1 MKKVKIITFYSYKD
15 CAGKSE
21 FIVEF
26 LKQLVRL
33 GKKVALLDLDLFAPG
48 LHHLLLADNFISRQ
62 EWDKR
67 PYAGLLSYLVLSLKQ
82 CCQVPDDLSP
92 YFLSLNFEP
101 ENNGS
106 YFIPT
111 GDGPSREYFNCL
123 LNLDWQTL
131 FPLEGGCPGID
142 ILLDLRNRATRQ
154 LETDIVLINA
164 PSGISDLVTVVLFFM
179 PHLSVIISDNSLEN
193 SIGSQCMIEQ
203 IERLNQARVADDRHE
218 NQLDCIHHISG
229 TNDLATLILRRLGD
243 D

>member
-1 MKKVKIITFYSYKD
+1 MKKAKIITFYSYKD

-33 GKKVALLDLDLFAPG
+33 GKKVALLDLNLFAPG

-62 EWDKR
+62 EWEKR
-67 PYAGLLSYLVLSLKQ
+67 PYVGLLSYLALSLKQ
-82 CCQVPDDLSP
+82 CCQVPDDLQP

-101 ENNGS
+101 EHKGS
-106 YFIPT
+106 YFMPS
-111 GDGPSREYFNCL
+111 GEGPSREYFSCL

-164 PSGISDLVTVVLFFM
+164 PSGISDLVTASLFFM
-179 PHLSVIISDNSLEN
+179 PYLSVIISDDSIEN
-193 SIGSQCMIEQ
+193 SVGSQCMIQQ
-203 IERLNQARVADDRHE
+203 IERLNQTRVGDGRQDD
-218 NQLDCIHHISG
+218 QLDFIHYITG
-229 TNDLATLILRRLGD
+229 DGNLADLILRRLSD